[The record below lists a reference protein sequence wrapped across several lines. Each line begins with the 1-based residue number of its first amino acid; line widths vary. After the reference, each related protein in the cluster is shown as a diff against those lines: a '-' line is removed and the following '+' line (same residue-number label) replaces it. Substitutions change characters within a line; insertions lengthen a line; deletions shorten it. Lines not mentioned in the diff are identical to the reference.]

1 MAILHSEFNILTLI
15 NLTDFVSV
23 CCRSQVETITP
34 NYFSL
39 KCIQI
44 FTYISFNTLQLY
56 FSLIDN
62 SSHTLIYTEC

>member
-15 NLTDFVSV
+15 NLTDFVCVTS
-23 CCRSQVETITP
+23 SQVETITP